1 MRYKRVMARL
11 IYSAIASLDGYV
23 EDADGKFDFAMPDE
37 ELHAFVNDQERP
49 IGTHLLGRRMYEIM
63 TYWETAPTDDAQE
76 PVASDFAR
84 IWQAAD
90 KVVYSR
96 TLEAVSTDR
105 TRLERDF
112 AAEAV
117 AALKAGAERD
127 LSIGGADLAGQ
138 AIAAGLVDECHLFL
152 HPVVV
157 GGGKRALPDGVRWPL
172 ELAGERRFGSGVVH
186 LHYRAPSAAASS
198 SRERMPSLS

>member
-1 MRYKRVMARL
+1 MANL

-23 EDADGKFDFAMPDE
+23 EDAHGRFDWSAPDE
-37 ELHAFVNDQERP
+37 EVHAFVNDLERP
-49 IGTHLLGRRMYEIM
+49 VGTYLYGRRMYEVM
-63 TYWETAPTDDAQE
+63 TYWETAPTDDAAE
-76 PVASDFAR
+76 PVACDFAR

-96 TLEAVSTDR
+96 TLQQVASAR
-105 TRLERDF
+105 TRIEHDF
-112 AAEAV
+112 DAEAV
-117 AALKAGAERD
+117 RALKAGAERD
-127 LSIGGADLAGQ
+127 LAVGGAALAGQ

-152 HPVVV
+152 NPIVI

-172 ELAGERRFGSGVVH
+172 ELVGERRFAGGVVH

-198 SRERMPSLS
+198 